1 MSTKSPIKFH
11 KFMQIFVIKFQAL
24 IYKKSLT
31 LSPTKSSL
39 GSSTEEARTGDDDDD
54 DDEDGGHS
62 RGDRALDLE
71 DDKQSGTSSTGQTSS
86 TTHGF
91 DNGSIVNIMSEDTN
105 NIMMFFWMA
114 HFIWAIP
121 LKVGKTTMPNTYVR

>member
-1 MSTKSPIKFH
+1 M
-11 KFMQIFVIKFQAL
+11 VYAL

-31 LSPTKSSL
+31 LSPTKSL
-39 GSSTEEARTGDDDDD
+39 QNEQLETGTEDDDICGGDA
-54 DDEDGGHS
+54 DG
-62 RGDRALDLE
+62 E
-71 DDKQSGTSSTGQTSS
+71 DDKRSGTSSTGRSSS

-121 LKVGKTTMPNTYVR
+121 LKVL

>member
-1 MSTKSPIKFH
+1 M
-11 KFMQIFVIKFQAL
+11 

-31 LSPTKSSL
+31 LSPTKSAQNV
-39 GSSTEEARTGDDDDD
+39 GTDEQGAESTTAPVAPTHPDTEVDDD
-54 DDEDGGHS
+54 
-62 RGDRALDLE
+62 GDVE
-71 DDKQSGTSSTGQTSS
+71 DDKESGTSSTGHSSS
-86 TTHGF
+86 TSATTAHGF

-121 LKVGKTTMPNTYVR
+121 LKVGKKLDANNK